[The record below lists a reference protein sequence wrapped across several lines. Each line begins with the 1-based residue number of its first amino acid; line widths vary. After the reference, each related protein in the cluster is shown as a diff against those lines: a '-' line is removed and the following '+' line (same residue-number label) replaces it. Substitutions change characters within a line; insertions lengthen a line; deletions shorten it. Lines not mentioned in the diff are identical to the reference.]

1 MQPSHLIASKPI
13 LTLLCA
19 LTLVACSSAGIEHY
33 QDKQPQMVP
42 EEFFLGPLTAHGVLK
57 DRTGTVTR
65 RFNADLQGSWDDGV
79 GLLAERFVFD
89 DGEIQ
94 FRNWQLIPTTSDTP
108 GVRTYIGRA
117 EDVVGDA
124 EVQVSGNA
132 MFIRYVL
139 EVPYKGDTIEVNVD
153 DRMYLVSDRVLIN
166 ESRLT
171 KFGIPVGEIVLTI
184 IRGPGPLG
192 ASVSEAK

>member
-1 MQPSHLIASKPI
+1 MQPTHLIATRRLLVI
-13 LTLLCA
+13 LCA
-19 LTLVACSSAGIEHY
+19 LFLVSCSSAGIEHY
-33 QDKQPQMVP
+33 QDKQPRMVP

-57 DRTGTVTR
+57 DRNGTVTR
-65 RFNADLQGSWDDGV
+65 RFNADLQGSWNGGV
-79 GLLAERFVFD
+79 GLLAERFLFD
-89 DGEIQ
+89 DGEVQ
-94 FRNWQLIPTTSDTP
+94 FRNWQLIPTASDTP

-124 EVQVSGNA
+124 KVEVSGNA

-166 ESRLT
+166 ESKLS
-171 KFGIPVGEIVLTI
+171 KLGIPVGEIVLTI
-184 IRGPGPLG
+184 IRGEGKHL
-192 ASVSEAK
+192 SRSAK

>member
-1 MQPSHLIASKPI
+1 MQRTPKILSKRLLLPLIAFV
-13 LTLLCA
+13 LA
-19 LTLVACSSAGIEHY
+19 ACSSAGIEHY
-33 QDKQPQMVP
+33 QGEQPRMVP
-42 EEFFLGPLTAHGVLK
+42 EEFFRGPLTAHGVLK
-57 DRTGTVTR
+57 NRNGTVTR
-65 RFNADLQGSWDDGV
+65 RFNAELQGSWDGGV

-94 FRNWQLIPTTSDTP
+94 YRNWQLIPTESDTP
-108 GVRTYIGRA
+108 GVRTFIGRA

-139 EVPYKGDTIEVNVD
+139 EVPYNDDTIEVNVD

-166 ESRLT
+166 ESKLT
-171 KFGIPVGEIVLTI
+171 KFGVPVGEIVLTI
-184 IRGPGPLG
+184 IREQG
-192 ASVSEAK
+192 ER